1 MLTHTHLVRGLGRLA
16 AGALVAIVAGA
27 GAMAQDLGSRPGPQE
42 SAVTIWNAR
51 IHPVGGSG
59 GVIEQGYITF
69 DRGVITEIA
78 SGDPASIPVKDAE
91 AQGFINAKG
100 GHVYPGLIGAWSQ
113 VGLTEIQAVRASID
127 MNELGDFAPE
137 VVAGVAVNPDS
148 TLLPVTRSNG
158 VLLCGT
164 FPTGG
169 LVPGRGSVIRMDGW
183 TNNDLALQMDAGLV
197 IEWPMMRTVTAW
209 WMDTSEEEQQK
220 NITKSLE
227 RLSEYFDLAQ
237 AYASAKAADASF
249 PTDIRYEG
257 LRGVMPSKKPEAG
270 AGGEWKPEAG
280 QRPVLISATDFDQIT
295 AAVSWAS
302 RRGLKCV
309 VVGGR
314 DAPLCAE
321 LLRKHNVGVIVTG
334 THNFPRRDDA
344 AYDDAYTLPVR
355 LQEAGIVWTLA
366 TADDTAH
373 ERNLP
378 YNAAI
383 AVAHGLDEKDAIRAM
398 TLSAAEILGVADRVG
413 SLEKGKMATLFVS
426 DGSCLDT
433 TSRVT
438 RVFIDGR
445 AIGLENKQSALA
457 EKYREKYRQLKMMRE
472 GK

>member
-1 MLTHTHLVRGLGRLA
+1 MGALA
-16 AGALVAIVAGA
+16 AVGVALGA
-27 GAMAQDLGSRPGPQE
+27 GAQDLGTRPGPQE
-42 SAVTIWNAR
+42 RPITIWNATV
-51 IHPVGGSG
+51 HPVSG
-59 GVIEQGYITF
+59 PVIELGYVTF

-78 SGDPASIPVKDAE
+78 AGDPPMIPTTDAE
-91 AQGFINAKG
+91 SKGFISAKG
-100 GHVYPGLIGAWSQ
+100 QHVYPGLIGAWSQ
-113 VGLTEIQAVRASID
+113 VGLTEIQSVRASID
-127 MNELGDFAPE
+127 SNELGDFAPE
-137 VVAGVAVNPDS
+137 VIAGVAVNPDS

-164 FPTGG
+164 FPSGG

-197 IEWPMMRTVTAW
+197 INWPMMRTVTAW

-220 NITKSLE
+220 NITRSLE
-227 RLSEYFDLAQ
+227 RLDEYFDLAQ
-237 AYASAKAADASF
+237 AYASAKAANPSF

-270 AGGEWKPEAG
+270 SEWKPEAG
-280 QRPVLISATDFDQIT
+280 QKPVFISATEFDQIQ
-295 AAVSWAS
+295 AAVAWAS
-302 RRGLKCV
+302 KRGLRCV
-309 VVGGR
+309 IVGGR
-314 DAPLCAE
+314 DAPLCAD
-321 LLRKHNVGVIVTG
+321 LLKKHHVGVIVTG
-334 THNFPRRDDA
+334 THSFPKRDDA

-355 LQEAGIVWTLA
+355 LQEAGILWTLA

-383 AVAHGLDEKDAIRAM
+383 AVAHGLKEQDAIRAM

-445 AIGLENKQSALA
+445 AISLENKQSALA
-457 EKYREKYRQLKMMRE
+457 EKYREKYRQLKMMKE